1 MILKNLYLKN
11 KKLTTAFGEF
21 TFDGEGKA
29 DIPDEQA
36 NKLLELKGYERIDK
50 EDEQKAEVKPAEKTE
65 EVTKTI
71 DKVTVEDIKAKNV
84 PMLKKFAKD
93 NNIEVEGLT
102 KKEEL
107 VDAILKE
114 TELN

>member
-1 MILKNLYLKN
+1 MGNYYSYMRISTKENNDKQSFNRQEKSLKTY
-11 KKLTTAFGEF
+11 
-21 TFDGEGKA
+21 
-29 DIPDEQA
+29 
-36 NKLLELKGYERIDK
+36 
-50 EDEQKAEVKPAEKTE
+50 
-65 EVTKTI
+65 
-71 DKVTVEDIKAKNV
+71 
-84 PMLKKFAKD
+84 AKD